1 MQSPEQNYTIAI
13 KNTNILMH
21 TSTSSGSFTGGGGS
35 NLPIRKCSRPVQA
48 IITPLA
54 FRTEEFSN
62 NRAATPQEANKATT
76 FYLPLSVHRLGGG
89 QTRFSPLLLTTSLSL
104 ALTY

>member
-1 MQSPEQNYTIAI
+1 MIAI
-13 KNTNILMH
+13 KSTNILMH
-21 TSTSSGSFTGGGGS
+21 TRISSGSFTGGGGS

-54 FRTEEFSN
+54 FRIEEFSN
-62 NRAATPQEANKATT
+62 NRTTSQEANKAAT